1 MKVIIIGG
9 GIGGLTLANT
19 LQKQG
24 IDYEVYEAAEQFSP
38 IGAGIMLGINAMLIY
53 QNIGL
58 AQSLRSKGHQLE
70 AAHITNS
77 NLSPINSMP
86 LNTFADE
93 LGADSITIHRA
104 DLIQI
109 LYKNLDPKKIFTGK
123 KAQYLVQNKN
133 NAEVYFRDGDYAVGE
148 LVVGADGIHSVLR
161 QQLFPDIQKRYL
173 GQTCWRGV
181 VDFKLSRVFQNQL
194 FEAWGPNGRFAFVA
208 LNDKQV
214 YWFAVKTANAGQ
226 QDNPKTIKSELC
238 ENFKMHKGPCQQLIM
253 QTSKILRND
262 IYDLKTP
269 KTWHQGRVVLL
280 GDAIHAASPNLGQ
293 GGAQAIE
300 DAHMLTYYLAQEKEI
315 NLALKQYEKQRFP
328 KARKITEQSKL
339 FGQLAHLSHPFWQKV
354 RNQLMRNIPSR
365 MSHTPLKSIFEVAP
379 QTLSKAS

>member
-19 LQKQG
+19 LQSQG
-24 IDYEVYEAAEQFSP
+24 IDYEVYEATEQFSP

-58 AQSLRSKGHQLE
+58 AQRLRSKGHQLE
-70 AAHITNS
+70 AAHITNPQ
-77 NLSPINSMP
+77 LSPINSMP

-109 LYKNLDPKKIFTGK
+109 LYEDLDPKKIFTGK

-133 NAEVYFRDGDYAVGE
+133 NAEVYFRDGDYAAGE

-161 QQLFPDIQKRYL
+161 RQLFPEIQKRYL

-181 VDFKLSRVFQNQL
+181 VEFKLSRVFQHQL

-208 LNDKQV
+208 LNENQV
-214 YWFAVKTANAGQ
+214 YWFAVKTAKAGQ
-226 QDNPKTIKSELC
+226 QDNPKTIKGELC
-238 ENFKMHKGPCQQLIM
+238 ENFKMHEGPCQQLIL
-253 QTSKILRND
+253 QTPKILRND

-269 KTWHQGRVVLL
+269 KLWHHGRTVLL
-280 GDAIHAASPNLGQ
+280 GDAIHATSPNLGQ

-300 DAHMLTYYLAQEKEI
+300 DAHILAYYLAQETEVQKA
-315 NLALKQYEKQRFP
+315 LAEYEKHRFP

-339 FGQLAHLSHPFWQKV
+339 FGQLAHLSHPVWQKV
-354 RNQLMRNIPSR
+354 RNRLMRNLPNR
-365 MSHTPLKSIFEVAP
+365 MSYPPLKSIFEVAP
-379 QTLSKAS
+379 HTLGQAS